1 MILVAYAAQC
11 IVLMIILLNNNV
23 TMLHHAF
30 LKYDTKIILKEVN
43 ANVCFKTKV
52 TLKIKEL
59 WQIHALKN
67 A

>member
-1 MILVAYAAQC
+1 MHC
-11 IVLMIILLNNNV
+11 INDYITEYYNV

-30 LKYDTKIILKEVN
+30 LKYDKKIILKEVN